1 MTDTEVVNEP
11 EKTTVKKRIDK
22 LTLNNQVRILL
33 MLVGRSSST
42 WYLIFLDSVNAERC
56 QASSIMGNQPLE
68 QCMFL

>member
-42 WYLIFLDSVNAERC
+42 
-56 QASSIMGNQPLE
+56 
-68 QCMFL
+68 